1 MNSRWRVL
9 ALWIAGVVGCS
20 AVAWSQDDAAPPESP
35 PPVQSST
42 RADSQSQLNVQ
53 GNALSIG
60 PKRVLELLKGGD
72 PAMWGL
78 VLCSIITIT
87 FALERLIVLR
97 SSRVIPRTFVDR
109 FLDRLRDGD
118 LDRGKARELCR
129 DNGSP
134 IANLFAIAVN
144 HSGQPAS
151 EIRNAVSEG
160 AQSEIY
166 HLRRRVRALN
176 GIATLAP
183 LLGLFGT
190 VIGMIEAFH
199 ALSQQTGAGKTEM
212 LAKGISLAL
221 VATASGLSIAI
232 VAAASYYFLL
242 GRLDRI
248 VQEMDVLVNEV
259 IEYVG
264 TSPRSSEKLAT
275 RARVVPA
282 REQASV
288 GT

>member
-1 MNSRWRVL
+1 MKVVVQRL
-9 ALWIAGVVGCS
+9 AAS
-20 AVAWSQDDAAPPESP
+20 AVVFICIRGLAVSQEQSAPNEAPPAASSVAPESL
-35 PPVQSST
+35 
-42 RADSQSQLNVQ
+42 DS
-53 GNALSIG
+53 GALSIG
-60 PKRVLELLKGGD
+60 PQRAYDLLRRGD
-72 PAMWGL
+72 VSMWAL
-78 VLCSIITIT
+78 VLCSIMTVT
-87 FALERLIVLR
+87 FALERVIVLR

-109 FLDRLRDGD
+109 FMDRLQDGE

-134 IANLFAIAVN
+134 IANIFAVAIN
-144 HSGQPAS
+144 LSGQPPS
-151 EIRNAVSEG
+151 EIRSAVGEA
-160 AQSEIY
+160 AQSELY

-199 ALSQQTGAGKTEM
+199 ALSMQTGGGKTEL

-242 GRLDRI
+242 GRVDRI

-259 IEYVG
+259 IELISG
-264 TSPRSSEKLAT
+264 PRAAEKVT
-275 RARVVPA
+275 PRPRVVPS
-282 REQASV
+282 REQASGVV
-288 GT
+288 GG